1 MKIWI
6 FGGTT
11 EGRLLAERLPGAG
24 HTVTVSVATKL
35 GAEELDGLNCTVR
48 VGRLDA
54 DEMAAQLHGFDLV
67 VDATHPY
74 AVEVS
79 RNIRQACGQT
89 GVPLRRVLR
98 KASADLHLQ
107 MGFSRQAGIY
117 SDRPVV
123 AGTEKDLMDV
133 GQEFCP
139 ACVAV
144 ESCRAAAEYL
154 KDCEGNILIA
164 TGSKELL
171 SYKELPPERL
181 FPRVLPTHEALD
193 ICERMGIPHRN
204 ILALQGPFSE
214 EMNLAMLRQYNIR
227 YLVSKDGG
235 RVGGYEEKYTAAKK
249 ADAVLILIRR
259 PEEGSLHGTGETTAS
274 GAGGAN
280 VCDAVGDTVCDAAV
294 VSLEELLTE
303 LMTKPGEG

>member
-1 MKIWI
+1 MRIWI

-35 GAEELDGLNCTVR
+35 GAEELDGLDCAVR
-48 VGRLDA
+48 IGRLNA
-54 DEMAAQLHGFDLV
+54 DEMAEQLSGFDLV

-98 KASADLHLQ
+98 AASEDIPL
-107 MGFSRQAGIY
+107 GC
-117 SDRPVV
+117 VV
-123 AGTEKDLMDV
+123 
-133 GQEFCP
+133 
-139 ACVAV
+139 V
-144 ESCRAAAEYL
+144 ESCSAAAEYL
-154 KDCEGNILIA
+154 KACEGNILIA

-171 SYKELPPERL
+171 SYQDLSPERL

-193 ICERMGIPHRN
+193 TCEQMGIPHRN

-235 RVGGYEEKYTAAKK
+235 RAGGYEEKYTAAKK

-259 PEEGSLHGTGETTAS
+259 PDEGGLHGTGGTT
-274 GAGGAN
+274 AGGAAGEN
-280 VCDAVGDTVCDAAV
+280 VCNAVGDTVCDAAV

>member
-54 DEMAAQLHGFDLV
+54 DEMAVQLRDFDLV

-79 RNIRQACGQT
+79 RNIRQACGQI

-98 KASADLHLQ
+98 AASEDIPL
-107 MGFSRQAGIY
+107 GC
-117 SDRPVV
+117 VV
-123 AGTEKDLMDV
+123 
-133 GQEFCP
+133 
-139 ACVAV
+139 V
-144 ESCRAAAEYL
+144 ESCSAAAEYL
-154 KDCEGNILIA
+154 KDCEGNVLIA

-235 RVGGYEEKYTAAKK
+235 RAGGYEEKYTAAKK
-249 ADAVLILIRR
+249 AGAVLILIRR
-259 PEEGSLHGTGETTAS
+259 PEEGGLHGTGGTI
-274 GAGGAN
+274 AGGAAGEH